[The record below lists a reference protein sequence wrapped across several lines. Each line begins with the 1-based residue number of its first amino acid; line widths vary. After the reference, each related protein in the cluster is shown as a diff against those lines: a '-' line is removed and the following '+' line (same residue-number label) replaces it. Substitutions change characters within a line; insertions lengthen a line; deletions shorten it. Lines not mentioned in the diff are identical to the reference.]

1 MAKVRSVDFL
11 PEIFQTDVNKQFL
24 AATLDQLIQEPKF
37 KKTQGF
43 IGRTVGPGVNPNE
56 KYVIEPTKVRADYQL
71 EPGIVSLKPDT
82 NTIEDVITYPG
93 LLDSIDYQGGSSARP
108 DRLFE
113 SEYYTWDPFVD
124 WDTFINFSQ
133 YFWLPGGPGAV
144 DVAATGVP
152 ATDNFVVT
160 RANGVYTFSGLNGDN
175 PTVDLV
181 RGGSYTFQVAQN
193 DKETVN
199 YRVTNSG
206 TSAYVIDYVNN
217 PTLTLAR
224 GNTYVFNLNLNGVY
238 PFYIKTAATT
248 GLNNV
253 YSSGVTNNGAVTGLV
268 TFVVPQDAPD
278 TLYYSSATQSNMR
291 GQLNI
296 IDGTAGTGA
305 GFWIQAA
312 PGISGRVPATPN
324 ISSRDVYGVTN
335 NGEDLGTITFNVPTK
350 TAQQFY
356 YDLPSLGSI
365 DLLTDLRFDQINN
378 ITVADFIATYGG
390 IDGIT
395 ALDGRTLVFEGTS
408 IDTDQGGWTKTTF
421 FDPLT
426 QSDSFTGQPG
436 SYDSLLYAQQLEVP
450 VSQRRG
456 IWQINYVNNAGFVYI
471 SLTNVG
477 NINDLEKFTILYGN
491 IYAST
496 GWFKNDAGVF
506 KQIPLLTASQD
517 TLYYQDGTDPGI
529 FGRIRLIDQTQ
540 SSTLY
545 IDEIVGKKNYT
556 SPNGVAFTN
565 GLKVV
570 FRGDVV
576 PSSYIN
582 TEYYISGVGV
592 AIRLLPVSN
601 FVCPETYVVDAD
613 TSTIDTEP
621 STLDYLTIDR
631 ASLDLNAWTRS
642 NRWFHVDVINATA
655 KYNNTEVTIDNQ
667 YRAKRPIIQFRAG
680 IRLFNMGTEGKQPVN
695 VIDFAESDAFSNV
708 EGSTGYTVDGYN
720 FVQGSRV
727 IFAKDADANVR
738 NKIWVVNF
746 VSPDS
751 VSPVISQPIINLTLA
766 ADGDVL
772 VDQST
777 VCLDGDTLTG
787 VTFWYNGVEWT
798 EAQLKTKVQQAPL
811 FNVYDANG
819 VSFGD
824 KAVYP
829 STTFV
834 GSKLFSYAQGT
845 TGILDPILQFPLQYL
860 NLNNVGDIVFENN
873 LYKDTFLYVR
883 DNVSTTSLISS
894 GFPREYATRL
904 LYNRLL
910 GWNTAI
916 TPSQVRQQFKFT
928 YDGRPL
934 LLDIQAQSD
943 GIVPAVKIYVG
954 SKFKDPGTYTLATT
968 SNSSTITLDDTY
980 VIGDIVEI
988 LVLSDQ
994 TSQVAFYQVP
1004 INLENNPLN
1013 GNSDAFTLGTIRTHY
1028 ESICENLIT
1037 LTGTINGANNTRDL
1051 GAIGP
1056 YGLIILQQSSPLT
1069 LAGYFNRSKEYN
1081 IFASLQYN
1089 SREYQKFKDLLMNE
1103 VTNLTL
1109 YTETP
1114 AEILVE
1120 AMANITLGRLESN
1133 PFYWSD
1139 MVPSGSVYIENKYTV
1154 SLITTNV
1161 FDTVQVYNY
1170 TSANYLGLLVY
1181 KNNEL
1186 LTRGFDY
1193 TVATDGPRITI
1204 LIPLAVGD
1212 IIAIQEYSATYGN
1225 FVPNTPTKMG
1235 LYPSFRPVI
1244 TTIDATSGPRLVI
1257 IGHDGSQTPVFGDVR
1272 DQVLLEF
1279 ETRIFNNLKLDGNP
1293 VPINVSDV
1301 IPGQFRSTGYSSAE
1315 INDILNVDFLSYV
1328 GWNKLDYN
1336 TQNYIASNEFS
1347 WNYSGSQNKLTTS
1360 QNLIGSWRGIYKYFY
1375 DTQDPAKTPWEML
1388 GFSIRPSW
1396 WNDVYGP
1403 GPYTSENMV
1412 LWDDLEAG
1420 IVADPQRSYVLPAY
1434 IRPNLTQV
1442 IPVDSEGNLVSP
1454 FECVVGNYNETTFQ
1468 KSWSTGDGSPVEASW
1483 WNSSA
1488 YPFAIMRLYALT
1500 IPAKFYALYAD
1511 RDLYRYQAEFGQ
1523 FLYNDRYRLDANG
1536 IQVYGNGTSKASFIN
1551 WIVDYNRVTGI
1562 NSTTALEAD
1571 LASIDVRLCYRLAS
1585 FSDKQYIKLY
1595 TEKSSP
1601 NSLNATLMIPD
1612 ESYDLLLYKN
1622 QPFDRLIYSSVVIQI
1637 VEGGYAVYGYST
1649 TQPYFD
1655 ILVSQSAGRLKPYT
1669 VGDVTVRVPT
1679 TYTNT
1684 VAQVPYGYVFT
1695 NQTSVC
1701 DFLLSYG
1708 KLLNEQGLVFDD
1720 RVNGYQLDWDQM
1732 VVEFL
1737 YWSQQGWE
1745 NNCLINLNPLASAL
1759 TITKPGAVVDSI
1771 VTQTSENVLLD
1782 QNKRELPARNINI
1795 VRLENTLTLQPLTD
1809 QSLSFADLRFTNFEH
1824 MIVLNNQSVFGDLIY
1839 EPITGARQSR
1849 LNFVGITSTE
1859 WNGTVDAQ
1867 GFILNQD
1874 NVEEWSGLKKY
1885 SKGQIVKYKDQY
1897 WSAMVIVDPST
1908 EFDFNKWSKS
1918 DYSQIELGLL
1928 PNIANKAN
1936 QLQNSYS
1943 VNTANLEGDNDLLS
1957 YGLIGFRPREY
1968 MAALNLD
1975 DVSQVNVYSQFL
1987 GSKGTILS
1995 AELLSNANL
2004 GKESADYQIYEN
2016 WAVQRAVYGANAN
2029 RSFVELKLNR
2039 ALLSANPSLVQVIQP
2054 QEQSQADQTIF
2065 LGNVWRQSYKLTS
2078 PDFLPTTMTEIT
2090 DTALPSAGYVNL
2102 EDADITTFDLGT
2114 RSTIAANLGLV
2125 SVGATVWVAK
2135 VNNYDWDIYRCVNI
2149 PGFID
2154 HVCDNLDGTSIVN
2167 FTKPHG
2173 LSVGDRLIIKQFDV
2187 RIDGVYRVLTV
2198 QGINRVT
2205 VAYTFT
2211 PGGQTVINGVGIG
2224 FTLQTQRVAQ
2234 ASDII
2239 NLPYTNDIQTGARVW
2254 VDDDGTGH
2262 WAVLQKENQFSDV
2275 IELAPV
2281 LLDATE
2287 AYGQSVTQARNRF
2300 AALVGSPRYGFNAG
2314 AEKGAVYVYVKNYSD
2329 QYAPVSPVAN
2339 GDAILTLDIT
2349 GVRGYGNAVDFGN
2362 QTWAVAGASKSLGP
2376 ASEVDVGYAAV
2387 IYRDPSLGEPGVIPY
2402 VQWQLLISPNNT
2414 ESGLFGHSVAISTDE
2429 RWLYVGAPAANKVY
2443 AYGQVDWQDQF
2454 VKVRGDGVTK
2464 IFNISQTIQINA
2476 ATQLLVTVDGT
2487 EQALGTDYTVDS
2499 SLAVVTFATAPAV
2512 GVLIDIHRYNS
2523 KNIDGGNYYDVTQT
2537 STSGTGTGAEFTI
2550 RRVRNQVGQPGSVSG
2565 GVGVTFGGTGYA
2577 GGDTITFAPGKFG
2590 GGGSSPANNLVLTVA
2605 SVGTGGSVETISIA
2619 YTPPSLISIFS
2630 LNEFFFTVDNIY
2642 SFSVYVNEV
2651 LYRPGIDYTFNTG
2664 TKDITF
2670 VTVPAAG
2677 TLITVQA
2684 QSYYDYVD
2692 TLTVPGLAAD
2702 AQFGYSVTTTVDG
2715 RQVMVGCK
2723 DEDINGKV
2731 DAGSVYVFDRDVQR
2745 FIYGTDPS
2753 STMFTVLGTVTAP
2766 VSVIV
2771 NNVFLINQTDSIIGA
2786 PNSFTVAG
2794 NDITIN
2800 SDLQIGD
2807 VIDIETNQFSLMQQV
2822 IQQTVNSS
2830 SVVVDNP
2837 MEFTNFG
2844 HAVDIC
2850 TYSCSLYIGAPQDST
2865 NGWKAGSVQRNV
2877 NQSRIYGSTV
2887 ALTKDPVLTPGDTL
2901 RVNNQ
2906 DIEILFPTAEQ
2917 TSLQRL
2923 AQSITETVPNVVASV
2938 ANGYLTIAVANAT
2951 AAAPTNK
2958 LQVAPGSVGS
2968 AFDDIGFTTF
2978 VYTQSIY
2985 SPYPVDFAGFGSSLS
3000 IDDSAV
3006 NLVVGAPRGTL
3017 YLITIFDDGTTDFD
3031 ENSTIFFSEV
3041 VQSGAVYTYDY
3052 LRSANESATNPG
3064 KFVFGLQIT
3073 DSNIYSYDV
3082 FGASVSYV
3090 DGVLMAGASGNDAT
3104 AADSSGSNYGRVF
3117 VFENA
3122 TRTPAWTPLRVQQ
3135 PVVDIRLLNSVFTYD
3150 VLTSARTQQFDFFN
3164 PLQGKILGAAKQN
3177 INYIS
3182 AIDPAGYNVGP
3193 VNNLGNTWLG
3203 EHVGQVWWDISTV
3216 RFIDPNQDDIVYASR
3231 RWGQVFP
3238 GSSIDMYQ
3246 WIQSSVPPA
3255 TYIGEGTPLNVY
3267 SYTVSTRLGID
3278 GTFNTYY
3285 YFWVKGLT
3293 TVATQQGKTLSPQTV
3308 ANYIENPKASGIA
3321 YIAPVNAST
3330 IAIYNATTIIEAE
3343 DTVISVEFDREY
3355 TDNNVHVEYELIAQG
3370 KSDAFLSTN
3379 LYRKLQDSFCGV
3391 DTAGNLVPDPTL
3403 NAAER
3408 YGVQFRP
3415 RQSMF
3420 VDRFE
3425 ALKNYIV
3432 RTNNVLSL
3440 YPIVENRSFVLLNSS
3455 EPEPPSTAVGV
3466 TNWNMR
3472 VANLEILSFQDI
3484 NVVPIGYKYLVA
3496 SDSRNN
3502 GLWTI
3507 YTVQYGQ
3514 GVLISVKELV
3524 LTRVQN
3530 YDTRR
3535 YWSYV
3540 NWYRPGY
3547 NSSTKIIAEVPN
3559 YSALAAI
3566 SVPIGSSVEVISNA
3580 QGKFEIY
3587 LFTELG
3593 WERVGLQDGT
3603 IEISAEIYNYA
3614 LGRFGFDVE
3623 VFDAQ
3628 YYDQEP
3634 VIETRKIIQAI
3645 NEELFI
3651 DELAIERNKAL
3662 TLMFNFVLSEFSAPE
3677 WLVKT
3682 SLIDVDHNI
3691 RNLEPFQN
3699 YRQDNQEFV
3708 LDYIQEV
3715 KPYHVQ
3721 IREFNLLYNGQDAYG
3736 GDVTDFDVPA
3746 YYNTS
3751 LVVPQYTS
3759 PILNID
3765 DTTDP
3770 RYQQPYLHSTHQQD
3784 NTLSDTP
3791 PSSLVWKAWPYS
3803 QWINNYLLTLQ
3814 SIKMV
3819 NGGSG
3824 YTEAPTVTLDGDAT
3838 TPAILQAF
3846 LGPVTESGTASVL
3859 YIAIIDAGSGYYA
3872 TPTVV
3877 FSGGNGSGAQAY
3889 AVMGN
3894 DLVRSFRTVIKYDRY
3909 QYQTNILTWNTNGTY
3924 EDGTLVRYDD
3934 QVWRAASTDSTAVVG
3949 PTFNLDQWQLV
3960 PANDLSGVDRTMGYY
3975 VPGVNEPGVDLPL
3988 LIDGIGYP
3996 GVQVWGD
4003 YFLGSNPN
4011 STQLECTATSATN
4024 NQITCANTLALQAT
4038 APIKFLGT
4046 TFGGIQQD
4054 VNYFVKDI
4062 VDQTHFTICTD
4073 VGSFALDL
4081 TTATGSMQAIS
4092 LQILDAAYSS
4102 SFRDI
4107 YLGTRYSDINV
4118 DGGEFIGLYEG
4129 HAPEELVNGAEF
4141 DTLDMRVYTRPGSD
4155 WSLYDNIA
4163 GADGHGF
4170 QISSRRYVYETDQL
4184 LNWDGLVENPV
4195 HLEVSNVNTGLD
4207 LVPDVDF
4214 VVDWVNRTV
4223 DMIARVSV
4231 GDIVNISA
4239 YELGGGSQLYRQ
4251 NYVGSDVLDTLIV
4264 PVNSTEIYQAVLFV
4278 NGVLTPVDSW
4288 EPYYPGTEWDQLI
4301 AYNKLDVVYTTGP
4314 TTYYRALQNVIAGID
4329 ITNATYWQEFVPVTL
4344 SKITLDQEYS
4354 STDALNITI
4363 LGFTTPV
4370 QYSWSTL
4377 QTEYFAVTPAI
4388 NTSKTVN
4395 LTNSVA
4401 GTNIPNMIVEIDG
4414 IRLRPYEGIE
4424 WIGDNSSTSFG
4435 LPQRGGYPQSIINP
4449 IIDITVF
4456 VDDVLQTQSFGA
4468 FTGDY
4473 SVSNW
4478 DGSNTPGRQ
4487 VQFIIAPDYGARIL
4501 ISVSVAAAYFVS
4513 GSQLQLISP
4522 PPVGATISVGTFNDT
4537 SQQNILTQVY
4547 QGPIVGGV
4555 VIDEPYDTTAFDTGV
4570 VNNDPGSY
4578 DYSEGIPLLSNQFDL
4593 GRPGVD
4599 ASRLWVTLN
4608 GYRLFDGQDYT
4619 VQGQYV
4625 IFAGGAIASS
4635 DIAVIQQFTNS
4646 VVPEAMAFRVFQ
4658 DMRGVQATYRIT
4670 PSTTTELVQSMSATA
4685 DIAYVRNATHLTEPD
4700 LIHGVFGVCTINGE
4714 RIMYRNRNTAMN
4726 TISGLMRGTAGT
4738 GAAAHVVGVPVYD
4751 MGRGNLLGEEYQ
4763 DRIIKDDTLA
4773 DGSTTIFYAPSIY
4786 LPIVDPKDSS
4796 TVYIDHSIEVYV
4808 GGIRQCPIT
4817 EVDTPS
4823 QYRYTIFTVDPLV
4836 PGNPYTIGVEFITDN
4851 DPYNPLVA
4859 PAAGS
4864 AVTIAQRRGYFW
4876 YNSGAV
4882 RAVTTAIAG
4891 DSYFINALGNTDFT
4905 QIGAPENTVG
4915 ILFVATGPG
4924 TGTGTISTVSDGV
4937 ALQETNTQAA
4947 RFLRGL

>member
-56 KYVIEPTKVRADYQL
+56 KYVVEPTKVRADYQL
-71 EPGIVSLKPDT
+71 EPGIISLKPDT
-82 NTIEDVITYPG
+82 NTIEDAITYPG
-93 LLDSIDYQGGSSARP
+93 LLDSIAYQGGNSSRP

-113 SEYYTWDPFVD
+113 SEYYTWDPFID

-193 DKETVN
+193 NKETVN
-199 YRVTNSG
+199 YRVANSG
-206 TSAYVIDYVNN
+206 TNAYVIDYVNN

-253 YSSGVTNNGAVTGLV
+253 YSAGVTNNGAVTGLV

-278 TLYYSSATQSNMR
+278 TLYYSSSTQSNMR

-296 IDGTAGTGA
+296 IDGTPGTGP

-312 PGISGRVPATPN
+312 PGFNGKIPSTPN
-324 ISSRDVYGVTN
+324 ISSRDVYGVSN

-356 YDLPSLGSI
+356 YNLPSIGTV

-378 ITVADFIATYGG
+378 ITVADFLATYGG

-395 ALDGRTLVFEGTS
+395 ALDGRTLIFEGTS
-408 IDTDQGGWTKTTF
+408 LDTDAGGWTKTTY
-421 FDPLT
+421 FDPLPQGST
-426 QSDSFTGQPG
+426 SQSGG
-436 SYDSLLYAQQLEVP
+436 YDSLLYAQQTEVP
-450 VSQRRG
+450 LAQRRD
-456 IWQINYVNNAGFVYI
+456 IWQINYVNNSGFIYI

-477 NINDLEKFTILYGN
+477 TINDLEKFTILYGN
-491 IYAST
+491 TYAST

-529 FGRIRLIDQTQ
+529 FGRIRLIEQSQ

-545 IDEIVGKKNYT
+545 IDEIIGKKTYT
-556 SPNGVAFTN
+556 SPNGVVFTN
-565 GLKVV
+565 GLKVI

-576 PSSYIN
+576 PISYVGN
-582 TEYYISGVGV
+582 EYYVSGVGV
-592 AIRLLPVSN
+592 AIKLLPVTD
-601 FVCPETYVVDAD
+601 FICPETYIVDAD
-613 TSTIDTEP
+613 ASTITTEP
-621 STLDYLTIDR
+621 SDLDYLTISR

-642 NRWFHVDVINATA
+642 NRWFHIDVINATA
-655 KYNNTEVTIDNQ
+655 KYNNTDVTIDNQ
-667 YRAKRPIIQFRAG
+667 YRAKRPIIQFRPG
-680 IRLFNMGTEGKQPVN
+680 IRLYNMGTEGKQPVN
-695 VIDFAESDAFSNV
+695 VIDFAETDAFSNV
-708 EGSTGYTVDGYN
+708 EGSTGYSVDGYN

-751 VSPVISQPIINLTLA
+751 VSPVIVQPIISLTLA
-766 ADGDVL
+766 TDGDVL
-772 VDQST
+772 VDEST
-777 VCLDGDTLTG
+777 VCLDGSTLKG
-787 VTFWYNGVEWT
+787 LTFWYDGVVWT

-811 FNVYDANG
+811 FNVYDAKG
-819 VSFGD
+819 VSFGN

-829 STTFV
+829 STTFA
-834 GSKLFSYAQGT
+834 GSKLFSYAEGS

-883 DNVSTTSLISS
+883 DNVSTTSSISS

-904 LYNRLL
+904 LYDRLL
-910 GWNTAI
+910 GWDTAI
-916 TPSQVRQQFKFT
+916 TPTQIRQQFKFT
-928 YDGRPL
+928 YEGRPL

-954 SKFKDPGTYTLATT
+954 SKFRDPGTYTLATT
-968 SNSSTITLDDTY
+968 SSSSTITLDNTY
-980 VIGDIVEI
+980 AIGDIIE
-988 LVLSDQ
+988 VLALSNQ
-994 TSQVAFYQVP
+994 TSQSAFYQVP

-1037 LTGTINGANNTRDL
+1037 LSGKINGANNTRDL
-1051 GAIGP
+1051 GDIGP

-1081 IFASLQYN
+1081 IFAALQYN

-1120 AMANITLGRLESN
+1120 AMAAITLGRLESN

-1139 MVPSGSVYIENKYTV
+1139 MLPSGSVYIENNYTV

-1170 TSANYLGLLVY
+1170 TSSNYLGLLVY
-1181 KNNEL
+1181 KNDVL
-1186 LTRGFDY
+1186 LTRGIDY
-1193 TVATDGPRITI
+1193 TVATDGPRITV
-1204 LIPLAVGD
+1204 LISLAIGD
-1212 IIAIQEYSATYGN
+1212 VISIQEYSATYGS

-1235 LYPSFRPVI
+1235 LYPSFYPSI
-1244 TTIDATSGPRLVI
+1244 TTIDTTSGASRVI
-1257 IGHDGSQTPVFGDVR
+1257 IGHDGSQTPVFDDIR

-1279 ETRIFNNLKLDGNP
+1279 ETRIYNNLKLDGNP

-1301 IPGQFRSTGYSSAE
+1301 IPGQFRDTGYSSAE
-1315 INDILNVDFLSYV
+1315 INAILNVDFLSYV

-1336 TQNYIASNEFS
+1336 TQNYIVNNEFS
-1347 WNYSGSQNKLTTS
+1347 WNYSGSQNKLTTN
-1360 QNLIGSWRGIYKYFY
+1360 QNLIGSWRGIYRYFY

-1388 GFSIRPSW
+1388 GFSIKPSW
-1396 WNDVYGP
+1396 WETVYGV

-1420 IVADPQRSYVLPAY
+1420 IVADPAGSYVLPAY
-1434 IRPNLTQV
+1434 VRPGLTQV
-1442 IPVDSEGNLVSP
+1442 IPVDTEGNLVSP

-1468 KSWSTGDGSPVEASW
+1468 KSWTAGDGSPVEASW

-1488 YPFAIMRLYALT
+1488 YPFAVMRLYALT
-1500 IPAKFYALYAD
+1500 IPSKFYSLFAD

-1536 IQVYGNGTSKASFIN
+1536 IQVYGDGTSKASFIN
-1551 WIVDYNRVTGI
+1551 WIVDYNRITGI

-1585 FSDKQYIKLY
+1585 YSDKQYIKLY

-1601 NSLNATLMIPD
+1601 NSLNATLLIPD

-1649 TQPYFD
+1649 TQPYFN

-1669 VGDVTVRVPT
+1669 VGDVSVRVPT

-1684 VAQVPYGYVFT
+1684 VSQVPYGYVFT

-1708 KLLNEQGLVFDD
+1708 KLLNEQGLTFDD

-1771 VTQTSENVLLD
+1771 ITQTSENVILD

-1795 VRLENTLTLQPLTD
+1795 VRLDNTLTLQPLTD

-1839 EPITGARQSR
+1839 QPITGARQSR
-1849 LNFVGITSTE
+1849 LSFVGVTTTE

-1897 WSAMVIVDPST
+1897 WSALVIVDPST
-1908 EFDFNKWSKS
+1908 EFDFNKWTKS
-1918 DYSQIELGLL
+1918 DYNQIALGLL
-1928 PNIANKAN
+1928 PNISNKAN

-1943 VNTANLEGDNDLLS
+1943 TNSANLENDNDLLS
-1957 YGLIGFRPREY
+1957 YGLIGFRPRQY

-1987 GSKGTILS
+1987 GTKGTILS

-2065 LGNVWRQSYKLTS
+2065 LDNVWRQSYKLTS
-2078 PDFLPTTMTEIT
+2078 PDFLPTTMTEVT

-2149 PGFID
+2149 QGFID

-2173 LSVGDRLIIKQFDV
+2173 LSVGDRLIIKQFDT
-2187 RIDGVYRVLTV
+2187 RIDGVYKVLTV

-2205 VAYTFT
+2205 IAYTFT

-2239 NLPYTNDIQTGARVW
+2239 NLPYTDDIQTGAKVW
-2254 VDDDGTGH
+2254 VDNDGTGH
-2262 WAVLQKENQFSDV
+2262 WEVLQKENQFSDV
-2275 IELAPV
+2275 IELSPE

-2287 AYGQSVTQARNRF
+2287 QYGQSVTQARNRF
-2300 AALVGSPRYGFNAG
+2300 AALVGSPRYGFPTG

-2349 GVRGYGNAVDFGN
+2349 GVRGFGNAVEFGN

-2376 ASEVDVGYAAV
+2376 ASQADVGYAAI
-2387 IYRDPSLGEPGVIPY
+2387 IYRDPNLGKPGVIPY
-2402 VQWQLLISPNNT
+2402 VSWQLLVSPNNT

-2429 RWLYVGAPAANKVY
+2429 RWVYVGAPAANKVY
-2443 AYGQVDWQDQF
+2443 AYGRVDWQDQF

-2464 IFNISQTIQINA
+2464 AFSIAQTIQINA
-2476 ATQLLVTVDGT
+2476 ATQLLVTLDGT

-2499 SLAVVTFATAPAV
+2499 GLSTVTFATAPAV
-2512 GVLIDIHRYNS
+2512 GVLVDIHRYNN

-2537 STSGTGTGAEFTI
+2537 STSGSGTGAEFTI
-2550 RRVRNQVGQPGSVSG
+2550 RRVRNQVGQPGSISG
-2565 GVGVTFGGTGYA
+2565 GVGVTFGGSGYA
-2577 GGDTITFAPGKFG
+2577 IGDTITFAPSKFG
-2590 GGGSSPANNLVLTVA
+2590 GGGTSPANNIVLTVA
-2605 SVGTGGSVETISIA
+2605 SVGAGGKVETFTIA
-2619 YTPPSLISIFS
+2619 YTPPSLISTFS
-2630 LNEFFFTVDNIY
+2630 LNEYFFTADNIY
-2642 SFSVYVNEV
+2642 SFSVYVDTV
-2651 LYRPGIDYTFNTG
+2651 LQRPGIDYTFNTG

-2670 VTVPAAG
+2670 VSVPPAG

-2684 QSYYDYVD
+2684 QSYFEYVD
-2692 TLTVPGLAAD
+2692 TLTVAGLAAD

-2715 RQVMVGCK
+2715 RQVIVGCK
-2723 DEDINGKV
+2723 DEDISGNV
-2731 DAGSVYVFDRDVQR
+2731 DAGSVYVFDRNVQR
-2745 FIYGTDPS
+2745 FDYGTDPS

-2771 NNVFLINQTDSIIGA
+2771 NNAFLVNQTDSIIGA
-2786 PNSFTVAG
+2786 SDSFTVSG
-2794 NDITIN
+2794 NNITIN
-2800 SDLQIGD
+2800 SDLQVGD
-2807 VIDIETNQFSLMQQV
+2807 VIEIETNQFTQMQK
-2822 IQQTVNSS
+2822 ITKDTVT
-2830 SVVVDNP
+2830 
-2837 MEFTNFG
+2837 EYTNFG
-2844 HAVDIC
+2844 QSVDIC
-2850 TYSCSLYIGAPQDST
+2850 VYSCSLYVGAPQDST
-2865 NGWKAGSVQRNV
+2865 DGWKSGSVQRSV
-2877 NQSRIYGSTV
+2877 NQSRVYGSTV

-2906 DIEILFPTAEQ
+2906 DVEILFPTAEQ

-2923 AQSITETVPNVVASV
+2923 AQSITETVPNAVASV
-2938 ANGYLTIAVANAT
+2938 SNGYLTIAVQNPGS
-2951 AAAPTNK
+2951 AAPGNK

-2968 AFDDIGFTTF
+2968 AFDDIGFATF

-2985 SPYPVDFAGFGSSLS
+2985 SPYPVDFAGFGTSIS
-3000 IDDSAV
+3000 IDDSAA

-3041 VQSGAVYTYDY
+3041 LQSGAVYTYDY
-3052 LRSANESATNPG
+3052 LASSNESASNPG
-3064 KFVFGLQIT
+3064 KFAFGLQIT

-3082 FGASVSYV
+3082 YGSSVSYV
-3090 DGVLMAGASGNDAT
+3090 DGVLMVGASGSDAT
-3104 AADSSGSNYGRVF
+3104 AADSSGSNFGRVF
-3117 VFENA
+3117 VFENKN
-3122 TRTPAWTPLRVQQ
+3122 RTPAWTPIRVQQ

-3150 VLTSARTQQFDFFN
+3150 RLTSARTQQFDFFN

-3193 VNNLGNTWLG
+3193 VNNAGNTWLAD
-3203 EHVGQVWWDISTV
+3203 HVGQVWWDISTV

-3238 GSSIDMYQ
+3238 GSTVDMYQ
-3246 WIQSSVPPA
+3246 WIQSSAPPA
-3255 TYIGEGTPLNVY
+3255 TYTGAGTPLNVY
-3267 SYTVSTRLGID
+3267 SYTVSTKLSVD

-3293 TVATQQGKTLSPQTV
+3293 TIATQQGKTLAPQTV

-3403 NAAER
+3403 NDAER

-3420 VDRFE
+3420 VDRYA

-3440 YPIVENRSFVLLNSS
+3440 YPIVENRSLVLLNSS
-3455 EPEPPSTAVGV
+3455 EPKPPSTAGGV
-3466 TNWNMR
+3466 TNWNLQ

-3484 NVVPIGYKYLVA
+3484 SLVPIGYKYLVD

-3514 GVLISVKELV
+3514 GVLVGAKELV

-3530 YDTRR
+3530 YDTKR

-3547 NSSTKIIAEVPN
+3547 NSSTKVIAEVSN
-3559 YSALAAI
+3559 YSALATI
-3566 SVPIGSSVEVISNA
+3566 SVPLGSSVKVTANA

-3587 LFTELG
+3587 LLTDLG

-3603 IEISAEIYNYA
+3603 IEISEEIYNYA

-3628 YYDQEP
+3628 YFDQEP
-3634 VIETRKIIQAI
+3634 VIETRKIVQAI

-3691 RNLEPFQN
+3691 RNLAPFQN
-3699 YRQDNQEFV
+3699 YRRDNQEFV
-3708 LDYIQEV
+3708 LDYIKEV

-3736 GDVTDFDVPA
+3736 GDITDFDVPA

-3770 RYQQPYLHSTHQQD
+3770 RYQEPYLHSTHQQD

-3791 PSSLVWKAWPYS
+3791 PTSLVWKAWPYS
-3803 QWINNYLLTLQ
+3803 QWYDHYLLTLQ
-3814 SIKMV
+3814 NIKLV
-3819 NGGSG
+3819 TGGSG

-3838 TPAILQAF
+3838 TPATLQAF
-3846 LGPVTESGTASVL
+3846 LGPVNEAGTASVL
-3859 YIAIIDAGSGYYA
+3859 YIAIIDEGSGYYA

-3894 DLVRSFRTVIKYDRY
+3894 DLVRSFKTVIKYDRY
-3909 QYQTNILTWNTNGTY
+3909 QYQTNILTWTANVTY
-3924 EDGTLVRYDD
+3924 ENGTLVRYDD
-3934 QVWRAASTDSTAVVG
+3934 QVWRAANPDGSSVSGT
-3949 PTFNLDQWQLV
+3949 TFNLDEWVLV
-3960 PANDLSGVDRTMGYY
+3960 PANNLSGVDRTMGYY
-3975 VPGVNEPGVDLPL
+3975 VPGVNEPGIDLPL
-3988 LIDGIGYP
+3988 LIDGTSYP

-4003 YFLGSNPN
+4003 YFLGSDPT

-4024 NQITCANTLALQAT
+4024 NQITCTNTLGLQVT
-4038 APIKFLGT
+4038 APIKFLGST
-4046 TFGGIQQD
+4046 LGGIQQD
-4054 VNYFVKDI
+4054 VNYFVKEV
-4062 VDQTHFTICTD
+4062 VDQTHFTICTK
-4073 VGSFALDL
+4073 VGGFALEL

-4092 LQILDAAYSS
+4092 LQILDAVYSS
-4102 SFRDI
+4102 SFGDV
-4107 YLGTRYSDINV
+4107 YLGTRYSDINI
-4118 DGGEFIGLYEG
+4118 DGGKFIGLYEG
-4129 HAPEELVNGAEF
+4129 YAPEELVNGSEF
-4141 DTLDMRVYTRPGSD
+4141 DTLDMKVYTRPGSD
-4155 WSLYDNIA
+4155 WTLYDNIA
-4163 GADGHGF
+4163 GSNGHGF
-4170 QISSRRYVYETDQL
+4170 QIASRRYTYSLGNTN

-4195 HLEVSNVNTGLD
+4195 HVTISNVSSGID
-4207 LVPDVDF
+4207 LVLGINF
-4214 VVDWVNRTV
+4214 AIDWVSRTV
-4223 DMIARVSV
+4223 EIYSGVT
-4231 GDIVNISA
+4231 GGEIINISA

-4251 NYVGSDVLDTLIV
+4251 NYVGDDVGDTLII

-4278 NGVLTPVDSW
+4278 NGVLTTVNSW
-4288 EPYYPGTEWDQLI
+4288 EPYYPANEWDQLST
-4301 AYNKLDVVYTTGP
+4301 YTKLDVVYTTGP
-4314 TTYYRALQNVIAGID
+4314 TTYYRAIQNVIAGID
-4329 ITNATYWQEFVPVTL
+4329 INNTTYWQEFVPGTL
-4344 SKITLDQEYS
+4344 SKITLDQVY
-4354 STDALNITI
+4354 TDNDALNLTI
-4363 LGFTTPV
+4363 LGFTTPL
-4370 QYSWSTL
+4370 QYSWSTP
-4377 QTEYFAVTPAI
+4377 QTQYFTVTPAI
-4388 NTSKTVN
+4388 NASKTVN
-4395 LTNSVA
+4395 LSNSVA
-4401 GTNIPNMIVEIDG
+4401 GTNAPNMIVEING
-4414 IRLRPYEGIE
+4414 VRLRPYEGIE
-4424 WIGDNSSTSFG
+4424 WIGDNSTTSFG
-4435 LPQRGGYPQSIINP
+4435 LPQRGGYQQSIINP
-4449 IIDITVF
+4449 VTDITVF
-4456 VDDVLQTQSFGA
+4456 VDNVLQVQSFGSI
-4468 FTGDY
+4468 TGDY

-4487 VQFIIAPDYGARIL
+4487 VQFVTAPDYGARIL
-4501 ISVSVAAAYFVS
+4501 ISVSTVAAYYVA

-4522 PPVGATISVGTFNDT
+4522 PAVGSIIAVTTFNDT

-4547 QGPIVGGV
+4547 QGPVVGGV
-4555 VIDEPYDTTAFDTGV
+4555 VIDEPYDSTAFDTGV

-4578 DYSEGIPLLSNQFDL
+4578 AYSEGIPLPSNQFDL
-4593 GRPGVD
+4593 GRLGVD

-4625 IFAGGAIASS
+4625 IFASGAIATS
-4635 DIAVIQQFTNS
+4635 DIAVIQEFTNS
-4646 VVPEAMAFRVFQ
+4646 IVPEAMAFRIFQ

-4670 PSTTTELVQSMSATA
+4670 ANTTTTLVQPLSSIA
-4685 DIAYVRNATHLTEPD
+4685 DIIYVLDASNLSEPD
-4700 LIHGVFGVCTINGE
+4700 LIHGVFGVCTIGGE
-4714 RIMYRNRNTAMN
+4714 RIMYRYRNTALN

-4738 GAAAHVVGVPVYD
+4738 GAANHNVGDPVYD
-4751 MGRGNLLGEEYQ
+4751 MGRGNLLGNQYQ

-4808 GGIRQCPIT
+4808 GGTRQYPIT

-4823 QYRYTIFTVDPLV
+4823 QYRYTVFTVDPVV
-4836 PGNPYTIGVEFITDN
+4836 PGDPYTIGVEFITDN
-4851 DPYNPLVA
+4851 DPYHPLLA

-4876 YNSGAV
+4876 YDPGV
-4882 RAVTTAIAG
+4882 PRRATAAIAG
-4891 DSYFINALGNTDFT
+4891 ESYFINTLGNTDYT
-4905 QIGAPENTVG
+4905 QIGAAENKVG
-4915 ILFVATGPG
+4915 ILFTATGPG
-4924 TGTGTISTVSDGV
+4924 AGTGSISTVSDGI
-4937 ALQETNTQAA
+4937 ALQQTNTQAA